1 MKNDEA
7 VEHCP
12 VARALEGV
20 GDRWSLMIV
29 RDLFDG
35 QQRFGEL
42 QKSLGVAKNILSDR
56 LRKLAAEGILCVEP
70 AADGSAY
77 QAYTLTPKG
86 RDLFTL
92 IVSLRQWGEAHCFAP
107 GEVHSELLDS
117 TGQPLARLEVRDANG
132 RPISATDTRV
142 CKVDVA
148 AG

>member
-7 VEHCP
+7 VEQCP

-77 QAYTLTPKG
+77 QAYALTPKG

-132 RPISATDTRV
+132 RPISAADTRV
-142 CKVDVA
+142 RKVETPA
-148 AG
+148 Q

>member
-1 MKNDEA
+1 MNHDA
-7 VEHCP
+7 TVEHCP
-12 VARALEGV
+12 VARALELV

-35 QQRFGEL
+35 LQRFGEL

-56 LRKLAAEGILCVEP
+56 LRRLVAEGILCIEP

-77 QAYTLTPKG
+77 QAYALTAKG

-92 IVSLRQWGEAHCFAP
+92 IVSLRQWGEVHCFAP
-107 GEVHSELLDS
+107 GEVHSELLDPA
-117 TGQPLARLEVRDANG
+117 GQPLARLEVRDANG
-132 RPISATDTRV
+132 RPVSAADTRV
-142 CKVDVA
+142 HKVEVA

>member
-1 MKNDEA
+1 MNHDA
-7 VEHCP
+7 TVEHCP
-12 VARALEGV
+12 VARALELV

-35 QQRFGEL
+35 LQRFGEL

-56 LRKLAAEGILCVEP
+56 LRRLVAEGILCIEP

-77 QAYTLTPKG
+77 QAYALTAKG

-107 GEVHSELLDS
+107 GEVHSELLDPA
-117 TGQPLARLEVRDANG
+117 GQPLARLEVRDANG
-132 RPISATDTRV
+132 RPVSAADTRV
-142 CKVDVA
+142 HKVEVA